1 MVFLTQATYSAA
13 QGARRGDDEARRR
26 LIGELIVA
34 CAAGD
39 RAAFRRLYELS
50 SSQVFGVLVAMLRD
64 RQSAADVAQEVYV
77 AVWRNAASFRPERG
91 SALAWL
97 MTIARNRAID
107 RLRADRARG
116 LSAPIDDFPHL
127 VAQRAAGRERG
138 RRARAAPGARRAQAG
153 SPPRAFARL
162 LQRLYS

>member
-13 QGARRGDDEARRR
+13 HDTRRGDDEARRR

-97 MTIARNRAID
+97 MTIARNRAST
-107 RLRADRARG
+107 G
-116 LSAPIDDFPHL
+116 CGPTG
-127 VAQRAAGRERG
+127 RAASP
-138 RRARAAPGARRAQAG
+138 RRSTTSRT
-153 SPPRAFARL
+153 S
-162 LQRLYS
+162 